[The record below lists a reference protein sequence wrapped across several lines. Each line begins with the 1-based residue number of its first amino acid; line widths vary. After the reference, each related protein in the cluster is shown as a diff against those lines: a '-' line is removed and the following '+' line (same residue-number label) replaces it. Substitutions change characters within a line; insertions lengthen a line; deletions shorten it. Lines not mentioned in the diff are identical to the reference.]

1 VVRHQ
6 GKGDENLLKR
16 AGTTPFVLLF
26 AAFANIVV
34 AEQASAEPVECPAGS
49 VWNPQAVTCV
59 LKVTPPASGITHR
72 STKRESGSHPVNSKS
87 PKRCVS
93 SFSGKEV
100 PCRDGSSWWSNA
112 RDCYVSLADPQPAKS
127 DPEWEGHKTGA
138 IYECYSPALVGSRM
152 FTFWS
157 ATAPTGPAAPPEPR
171 ALALRAI
178 ATMRLR
184 AIGIGIVPEPQPGS
198 VGIVGMPTWMWVAN
212 PGQHTWGP
220 ITRTASSV
228 GYRVTATAKVQRV
241 VWAMG
246 DGRTVI
252 CTKRG
257 TPYADSFGKR
267 ASPDCGHIYTRQG
280 TYTVRATSYWRVTWA
295 GSGQNGTIP
304 LDFTRTAV
312 ITMGEAQVLIR

>member
-1 VVRHQ
+1 MLSGLAGKLVLAFLLSACSMIIGTQTAAADLPVRCPHGNSYNPRT
-6 GKGDENLLKR
+6 GKC
-16 AGTTPFVLLF
+16 VLTVSPAPPEPTDL
-26 AAFANIVV
+26 
-34 AEQASAEPVECPAGS
+34 STPVE
-49 VWNPQAVTCV
+49 
-59 LKVTPPASGITHR
+59 
-72 STKRESGSHPVNSKS
+72 PVNSKS
-87 PKRCVS
+87 LKRCVS

-152 FTFWS
+152 YTFWS
-157 ATAPTGPAAPPEPR
+157 AAAPPGPAAPPDPR
-171 ALALRAI
+171 VLALRAI

-184 AIGIGIVPEPQPGS
+184 AIGIGIVPEAQAGS
-198 VGIVGMPTWMWVAN
+198 VGIVGMPAWMWVAD

-220 ITRTASSV
+220 ITRTASSA
-228 GYRVTATAKVQRV
+228 GYSVTARAKVQRV

-246 DGRTVI
+246 DGTTVT
-252 CTKRG
+252 CNMRG

-295 GSGQNGTIP
+295 GIGQSGTIP

-312 ITMGEAQVLIR
+312 ITVGEAQVLIR